1 MSGDLSRRLRIYI
14 IYIIYI
20 QEARNF
26 SEWQVHSEL
35 SGSGL
40 NPRKAILTGKNYYIV
55 SSIIY
60 VLQAIWSSKHIVNWA
75 RVAGIHTRKCHSKE
89 WKAIKADHRWYS
101 WHSVKSWV
109 LSFPNWKVYLWPSR
123 QTCRKGCE
131 YNVVAYPSHIQNN
144 GMI

>member
-60 VLQAIWSSKHIVNWA
+60 VLQAIWSSKHIVN
-75 RVAGIHTRKCHSKE
+75 
-89 WKAIKADHRWYS
+89 
-101 WHSVKSWV
+101 
-109 LSFPNWKVYLWPSR
+109 
-123 QTCRKGCE
+123 
-131 YNVVAYPSHIQNN
+131 
-144 GMI
+144 